1 MSCSE
6 RVFAVGKG
14 KIYLRI
20 SAFRR
25 VKRGSELQKRLFPR
39 AVGFNLLY
47 LVIIY
52 TVCVCA
58 CVWLFKGVRSYLRKL
73 VFYVCWVGS
82 ELCRRRVDS

>member
-1 MSCSE
+1 M
-6 RVFAVGKG
+6 GKG

-39 AVGFNLLY
+39 AAGFNLLY

-52 TVCVCA
+52 TLCVRVCMRVCG
-58 CVWLFKGVRSYLRKL
+58 CLKG
-73 VFYVCWVGS
+73 
-82 ELCRRRVDS
+82 